1 MSPRRCRSAC
11 AGLALLVPLALPSQA
26 RQAAPAQAPVGS
38 DRTLQLSLEDAL
50 RIALRNNLDLEI
62 DRLETERSRFLAVG
76 SWGAFDPVLTVTGTA
91 SESETEG
98 STAFNAGQDDDLR
111 LDSNLAWP
119 FPWGGSL
126 QLTERHTN
134 SKTDNRF
141 ATFDVSTTDVF
152 TVAYTQP
159 LLRGA
164 WTRYGTVQQKRSLVD
179 LERQRERERLT
190 RAQILLDTTNAY
202 WNLVSAE
209 EELEV
214 REIAVELG
222 KQQLAQDRRRLEVGA
237 GTEVDVLQ
245 SETNVAQQEEQRVR
259 AHYAVRLARDNL
271 RRLLSPRPE
280 GRYEE
285 FLEAWDWPIQT
296 LTALPELVE
305 AREDW
310 RASFQLALERRPEL
324 AQQRLD
330 IASAELE
337 LVRARSE
344 RQARL
349 DLDISTS
356 SAGFDPDPGEAF
368 TEGLSWDFPSSSA
381 ALTFSMPI
389 LNRSASNAEQA
400 ARVALRSARLAYDR
414 GELDILADVRS
425 SVNGVSEQRESVA
438 AAGKSRVLAQRQLEA
453 EETRQEVGL
462 STTFQVLQFQ
472 EDLAQALSTEVAA
485 KAAYAKARARLLF
498 AEGALDLELTPEPGE
513 AR

>member
-1 MSPRRCRSAC
+1 MSPRRSRPAC
-11 AGLALLVPLALPSQA
+11 AGSVLLVILALPVQA
-26 RQAAPAQAPVGS
+26 RQEAPAQIAGE
-38 DRTLQLSLEDAL
+38 RTLQLTLEDAL
-50 RIALRNNLDLEI
+50 RVALRNNLDLEI
-62 DRLETERSRFLAVG
+62 DRLATERSRYDAIG
-76 SWGAFDPVLTVTGTA
+76 SWGAFDPVLTLTGTA

-98 STAFNAGQDDDLR
+98 STAFNAGTDDDLR
-111 LDSNLAWP
+111 LDSSLAWP

-126 QLTERHTN
+126 QLTQRHTN

-152 TVAYTQP
+152 SVAYTQP

-164 WTRYGTVQQKRSLVD
+164 WTRYGTVQQKRNLVE
-179 LERQRERERLT
+179 LERQRESERLT

-202 WNLVSAE
+202 WDLVSAE

-214 REIAVELG
+214 RQIAVELG
-222 KQQLAQDRRRLEVGA
+222 KQQLSQDRRRLEVGA

-259 AHYAVRLARDNL
+259 AHYAVRLSRDNL

-296 LTALPELVE
+296 LTELPVLENE

-310 RASFQLALERRPEL
+310 RVSFQAALERRPEL

-330 IASAELE
+330 IAAAELE

-349 DLDISTS
+349 DFDLATS
-356 SAGFDPDPGEAF
+356 SAGFDADPGEAF
-368 TEGLSWDFPSSSA
+368 SEGLSWDFPSSSA
-381 ALTFSMPI
+381 ALTFSMPL
-389 LNRSASNAEQA
+389 LNRTASNAEQA
-400 ARVALRSARLAYDR
+400 ARVALRSARLTYDR

-485 KAAYAKARARLLF
+485 RAALAKARVRLLF
-498 AEGALDLELTPEPGE
+498 AEGALDLELAPETGE
-513 AR
+513 GR

>member
-1 MSPRRCRSAC
+1 MTTLQN
-11 AGLALLVPLALPSQA
+11 GE
-26 RQAAPAQAPVGS
+26 
-38 DRTLQLSLEDAL
+38 RTLQLSLEDAL

-62 DRLETERSRFLAVG
+62 DRLATEQARYNAVG
-76 SWGAFDPVLTVTGTA
+76 SWGSFDPVVTFVGTA

-98 STAFNAGQDDDLR
+98 STAFNAGTDDDLR

-126 QLTERHTN
+126 ELTQRHTN

-179 LERQRERERLT
+179 LERQREQERLT
-190 RAQILLDTTNAY
+190 RAQLLLDTTNAY
-202 WNLVSAE
+202 WDLVSAQ
-209 EELEV
+209 EELAV
-214 REIAVELG
+214 REIAVDLG

-280 GRYEE
+280 GRYED
-285 FLEAWDWPIQT
+285 FLEAWDWPIET
-296 LTALPELVE
+296 LTALPEVD
-305 AREDW
+305 AATREDW
-310 RASFQLALERRPEL
+310 RASFQQALERRPEL
-324 AQQRLD
+324 SRQRLD
-330 IASAELE
+330 IVAAELE
-337 LVRARSE
+337 LVRRRSE

-349 DLDISTS
+349 DLDLSTS
-356 SAGFDPDPGEAF
+356 SAGFDADPGEAF

-389 LNRSASNAEQA
+389 LNRTASNAEQA
-400 ARVALRSARLAYDR
+400 ARAALRSSRLAYDR

-498 AEGALDLELTPEPGE
+498 AEGTLDLELAPETGE